1 MDAFEYI
8 VSKVLQDEGYWTLMS
23 YKVDLSKE
31 DRWAINNPTM
41 PRPEIDIVAYK
52 PSTNE
57 LLIVEC
63 KSYLDSQGVGHKA
76 FTVPDSPNWNR
87 YKLFNRPEH
96 YNIVKKRL
104 VQQMKREGRIAT
116 PAPKPK
122 LCLVAGKIYSDHEAE
137 LQSHFKKMG
146 WKLFTPEWVAERI
159 RNLAEKGYENEVM
172 TVVTKILER
181 S

>member
-31 DRWAINNPTM
+31 DRRAINNPTM

-76 FTVPDSPNWNR
+76 FTVPNSPKAKL
-87 YKLFNRPEH
+87 YKLFNRPEL
-96 YNIVKKRL
+96 YQMVSKRL

-116 PAPKPK
+116 PAPKPI
-122 LCLVAGKIYSDHEAE
+122 LCLAAGKIYSDHQQS
-137 LQSHFKKMG
+137 LQAHFDKMK
-146 WKLFTPEWVAERI
+146 WLLFTPEWVSERI
-159 RNLAEKGYENEVM
+159 KSMSDKGYENEVM
-172 TVVTKILER
+172 TVVTKILQR
-181 S
+181 

>member
-8 VSKVLQDEGYWTLMS
+8 ISKVLSDEGYWTIIG

-31 DRWAINNPTM
+31 DRRAINNPSM
-41 PRPEIDIVAYK
+41 PRPEIDIIAYK

-63 KSYLDSQGVGHKA
+63 KSYLDSQGVGHRA
-76 FTVPDSPNWNR
+76 FTVPDSPNASR
-87 YKLFNRPEH
+87 YKLFNRPEL
-96 YNIVKKRL
+96 YEMVSKRL
-104 VQQMKREGRIAT
+104 IQQLKREGRITT
-116 PAPKPK
+116 PLPKPQ
-122 LCLVAGKIYSDHEAE
+122 LCLAAGKIYSDHEVSLHA
-137 LQSHFKKMG
+137 HFDKMG
-146 WKLFTPEWVAERI
+146 WKLFTPQWVAGRI

-181 S
+181 P